1 MQEIKYPSVVPH
13 LSHDGYHII
22 KEAIGSSGIKTI
34 YNKSVAH
41 YKFHEP
47 KHSVH
52 FDIGT
57 AVHIAI
63 LEPEKFDESVLKCG
77 KSRTTS
83 LYRELKKT
91 KKENQ
96 IIITDKEYD
105 ICLRSRDSV
114 HSKSECNKVIAS
126 DFGQSEMSAFA
137 KDPVTGVKMKTRPD
151 RVIIGEKSDI
161 LVDLKTTQSADEDSV
176 IRSISRYGY
185 HIQEAFY
192 RHVWSLATKKSIT
205 RFLFL
210 FVEKEPPFACCLYEI
225 PKPFVDEGV
234 ACMKKAL
241 REYKDAE
248 VNGVYKDYPN
258 EIITLDVPHWAY
270 KETLPPLEA
279 EQTILI
285 NKPINLE
292 GDL

>member
-63 LEPEKFDESVLKCG
+63 LEPEKFDKSVLKCG

-126 DFGQSEMSAFA
+126 DYGQSEMSAFA
-137 KDPVTGVKMKTRPD
+137 KDPLLIAARTVTFCVLDSRILVVAPQAPIAGVKLNCATSGSGLPSANTKT
-151 RVIIGEKSDI
+151 
-161 LVDLKTTQSADEDSV
+161 
-176 IRSISRYGY
+176 
-185 HIQEAFY
+185 
-192 RHVWSLATKKSIT
+192 
-205 RFLFL
+205 
-210 FVEKEPPFACCLYEI
+210 
-225 PKPFVDEGV
+225 
-234 ACMKKAL
+234 AL
-241 REYKDAE
+241 
-248 VNGVYKDYPN
+248 
-258 EIITLDVPHWAY
+258 T
-270 KETLPPLEA
+270 
-279 EQTILI
+279 
-285 NKPINLE
+285 
-292 GDL
+292 

>member
-1 MQEIKYPSVVPH
+1 MEQIKYPSVLPH
-13 LSHDGYHII
+13 LSHDGYHVI

-57 AVHIAI
+57 AVHVAI
-63 LEPEKFDESVLKCG
+63 LEPDKFEESVLKCG
-77 KSRTTS
+77 KDRRTT
-83 LYRELKKT
+83 LYKELQKS

-114 HSKSECNKVIAS
+114 HRKSECNKIIAS

-137 KDPVTGVKMKTRPD
+137 KDPFTGVKMKTRPD
-151 RVIIGEKSDI
+151 RVIIGETSDI
-161 LVDLKTTQSADEDSV
+161 LIDLKTTQSADEDSV
-176 IRSISRYGY
+176 VRSISRYGY
-185 HIQEAFY
+185 HTQEAFY
-192 RHVWSLATKKSIT
+192 RHVWSLATGRKIA

-210 FVEKEPPFACCLYEI
+210 FVEKEPPFACCIYEL
-225 PKPFVDEGV
+225 PKSFLDEGI

-241 REYKDAE
+241 VEYKDAE
-248 VNGVYKDYPN
+248 VNGIYDDYPN
-258 EIITLDVPHWAY
+258 EIVTLDIPYWAY
-270 KETLPPLEA
+270 KETLPPLDA
-279 EQTILI
+279 EETILI